1 MQMIKEEI
9 EDLMVEENELQDVNL
24 LILLVSRLAQ
34 LLGREVDML
43 EKMDIKEVAKLQPE
57 KIALVDALEKQKKLI
72 ARRPEILLDLDD
84 DMRDNLVE
92 LLQIFDAV
100 VQENHNKLLV
110 AKEVNQIV
118 VDAIMDTAAENLK
131 GGLYNDKGVHAGE
144 NAMALSLNRT
154 I

>member
-9 EDLMVEENELQDVNL
+9 EELSVEGNELQDINL

-43 EKMDIKEVAKLQPE
+43 EQMKIKEIAKLQPE

-72 ARRPEILLDLDD
+72 ARRPEILYELSD
-84 DMRDNLVE
+84 DMRDNLAE
-92 LLQIFDAV
+92 LLHIFDAV
-100 VQENHNKLLV
+100 AQENHNKLLV

-118 VDAIMDTAAENLK
+118 VDAIMDTANENLK
-131 GGLYNDKGVHAGE
+131 NGLYTDKGLHAGE